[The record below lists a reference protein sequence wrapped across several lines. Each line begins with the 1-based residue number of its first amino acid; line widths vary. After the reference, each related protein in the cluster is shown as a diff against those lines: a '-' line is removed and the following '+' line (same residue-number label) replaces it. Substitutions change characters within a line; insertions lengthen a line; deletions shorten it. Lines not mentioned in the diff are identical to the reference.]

1 MVTWL
6 PKAERWLTPSSV
18 PLVVLPPSRPEG
30 LAAAFCLLVMPEDCA
45 EGRGPAATLNAMCM
59 SLLALPGLRVV
70 QMGRP
75 ARFGPGPPD
84 TFRKPGRAV

>member
-18 PLVVLPPSRPEG
+18 RLVVLPPSRPEG
-30 LAAAFCLLVMPEDCA
+30 LAAAFCSLVMPEDCA

-59 SLLALPGLRVV
+59 NLLALGVFGLPLLKFSPYHIEYLNLRSEY
-70 QMGRP
+70 
-75 ARFGPGPPD
+75 
-84 TFRKPGRAV
+84 